1 MNSRQIALL
10 LLSGLA
16 EASLILPLILI
27 LPTPLR
33 LFDHAAALAVTWCV
47 ICLVAGTR
55 RFLGQIEARWNTQR
69 IVMGAWLAALLIAF
83 LAGLQLAG
91 QPAGQLAG
99 IDIAPIDAALVVELV
114 GVLAL
119 WWRGLSLGGSDLQPE
134 DSRLRLQIGL
144 ALFVLFA
151 TASMFDR
158 SSYLFAFIVPFL
170 AGAALSMPLS
180 HLERVDQSKL
190 GRRVRMD
197 GVWWRSIAL
206 GTGAPIALSLIA
218 VAMITGDTLTRGIQ
232 LLVGVL
238 MLPLILLAALV
249 GTLLSE
255 LLLLIFRQ
263 PLDLSFLTSLGELFQ
278 QINEGQTQTESAG
291 LVIPESL
298 RVALVIAA
306 VALFIVFAAYFT
318 GRAQRAQR
326 AQQADTETLQGIE
339 PAAPISGLER
349 LRQSLSLRRWL
360 AALSIRRIY
369 ARMAHEAGKRGFPRL
384 PAQTPSDYAPVLR
397 QAFPGADADID
408 HITAAYIAAH
418 YGEVPDTDEELA
430 AIRAAWERAR
440 ASRPREKTVNL

>member
-1 MNSRQIALL
+1 MNSRQLALL

-16 EASLILPLILI
+16 EASLILPLILM

-33 LFDHAAALAVTWCV
+33 LFDHAGALGATWAI
-47 ICLVAGTR
+47 ICLLAGTR

-91 QPAGQLAG
+91 
-99 IDIAPIDAALVVELV
+99 IDIAPIDAALIIELMC
-114 GVLAL
+114 VLAL
-119 WWRGLSLGGSDLQPE
+119 WWRGLSLGASDLQPE

-144 ALFVLFA
+144 VLFVLFA
-151 TASMFDR
+151 VASMFDR
-158 SSYLFAFIVPFL
+158 STNLFAFIVPFL
-170 AGAALSMPLS
+170 AGAVLAMPLS
-180 HLERVDQSKL
+180 HLERVDQSRL

-218 VAMITGDTLTRGIQ
+218 VAMVTGDTLTRGIQ
-232 LLVGVL
+232 LLVGIL
-238 MLPLILLAALV
+238 MLPLILLAMLV

-255 LLLLIFRQ
+255 LLRMIFRE
-263 PLDLSFLTSLGELFQ
+263 PPNLSFLTSLGEMFQ
-278 QINEGQTQTESAG
+278 QINEGQTQAESAG
-291 LVIPESL
+291 IVIPESL
-298 RVALVIAA
+298 RIALVIAA
-306 VALFIVFAAYFT
+306 VALFIVFVAYFT

-326 AQQADTETLQGIE
+326 AQQVDTESLQVVE
-339 PAAPISGLER
+339 PEAPISGLER

-384 PAQTPSDYAPVLR
+384 PAQTPNDYAPVLR
-397 QAFPGADADID
+397 QAFPGAGDDTD

-418 YGEVPDTDEELA
+418 YGEVPDTDEALA

-440 ASRPREKTVNL
+440 ASRAPTPSKTGSTGAA

>member
-1 MNSRQIALL
+1 MNSRQVALL

-16 EASLILPLILI
+16 EASLILPLVLI

-33 LFDHAAALAVTWCV
+33 LFDHAAALAVTWGV

-83 LAGLQLAG
+83 LAGLQ
-91 QPAGQLAG
+91 PASQWAG

-144 ALFVLFA
+144 MLFVVFA

>member
-1 MNSRQIALL
+1 MNSRQVALL

-16 EASLILPLILI
+16 EASLILPLILT

-33 LFDHAAALAVTWCV
+33 LFDHAAALAVTWAI

-91 QPAGQLAG
+91 V
-99 IDIAPIDAALVVELV
+99 DIAPIDAALIIELIC
-114 GVLAL
+114 VLAL
-119 WWRGLSLGGSDLQPE
+119 WWRGLSLGASDLQPE

-144 ALFVLFA
+144 VLFVLFA
-151 TASMFDR
+151 VVSMLDR
-158 SSYLFAFIVPFL
+158 NSDLFAFIVPFL
-170 AGAALSMPLS
+170 TGAVLAMPLS
-180 HLERVDQSKL
+180 HLERVDQNRL

-206 GTGAPIALSLIA
+206 GSGAPIALSLIA

-232 LLVGVL
+232 LLIGILV
-238 MLPLILLAALV
+238 LPLVLLAALV
-249 GTLLSE
+249 GALLSE
-255 LLLLIFRQ
+255 VLRALFRQ
-263 PLDLSFLTSLGELFQ
+263 PLNLSFFTSLGEMLQ
-278 QINEGQTQTESAG
+278 QFDETQAPSESAG
-291 LVIPESL
+291 VVIPEPV
-298 RVALVIAA
+298 RIALVIVAI
-306 VALFIVFAAYFT
+306 ALFIVFVAWST

-326 AQQADTETLQGIE
+326 AQQADTESLQVVE

-397 QAFPGADADID
+397 QAYPGADADID

-440 ASRPREKTVNL
+440 ASRARTPAKAG